1 MTHDEQ
7 KLLIQQLLDR
17 IETLEL
23 ENMVLKADLNTV
35 DIPSETYDELV
46 EKEITRKSIQSLTER
61 ILVDIENSPM
71 INKGFVELPD
81 GRLAYTKECE
91 FFKDDEFSE
100 EEERN
105 Q

>member
-35 DIPSETYDELV
+35 DIPSETYDELI
-46 EKEITRKSIQSLTER
+46 EEEIIRKSIKELSEDLLKS
-61 ILVDIENSPM
+61 IKNSPM
-71 INKGFVELPD
+71 INKGFVKLPD
-81 GRLAYTKECE
+81 GRLAYTKDCE
-91 FFKDDEFSE
+91 YFKDDEFSE
-100 EEERN
+100 EEERI
-105 Q
+105 